1 MSRRRRAVGKKT
13 GLGAA
18 GLILLAVVA
27 LSGYAVAS
35 RGESPGA
42 GEAGPGSPA
51 GDSSAT
57 ASPGGPAAPGRS
69 AGPGSS
75 AGPGNSAA
83 PAPATAVSPLT
94 PDADVPSPAA
104 ARALLATLPT
114 KGRAPK
120 TGYDRVADF
129 GEAWTDADANGC
141 GTRDDILARDLTDV
155 VRRGGCTVL
164 SGTLDD
170 PYTGRRIAF
179 QRGPDTSA
187 RVQIDHVVAL
197 MNAWQTGAQALSP
210 EQRLR
215 LANDPLNL
223 VAVDGPS
230 NQSKGAGD
238 AATWLPPAKGFRCEY
253 AARQVAVK
261 ARYALWVVPA
271 ERAAL
276 DRILTGCR

>member
-1 MSRRRRAVGKKT
+1 MSRRRRAAGRRT

-18 GLILLAVVA
+18 GLVLAAVIA
-27 LSGYAVAS
+27 LCGYAVAS
-35 RGESPGA
+35 RGGDGA
-42 GEAGPGSPA
+42 SPA
-51 GDSSAT
+51 SGGS
-57 ASPGGPAAPGRS
+57 ASPGVAAPAS
-69 AGPGSS
+69 P
-75 AGPGNSAA
+75 A
-83 PAPATAVSPLT
+83 PAPAPPASAAPSPTSPSPTSPSRVSPLT
-94 PDADVPSPAA
+94 PDADVPSAAA
-104 ARALLATLPT
+104 ARSLIAALPT

-120 TGYDRVADF
+120 TGYDRVGDF
-129 GEAWTDADANGC
+129 GQAWEDVDRNGC
-141 GTRDDILARDLTDV
+141 STRDDILARDLTGV
-155 VRRGGCTVL
+155 VRRGRCTVL

-197 MNAWQTGAQALSP
+197 MDAWQTGAQSLSA
-210 EQRLR
+210 EQRLH

-223 VAVDGPS
+223 VAVDGPT

-261 ARYALWVVPA
+261 ARYALWVAPA
-271 ERAAL
+271 ERTAL
-276 DRILTGCR
+276 ERILTTCR

>member
-1 MSRRRRAVGKKT
+1 VTRRRRAVGKKT

-18 GLILLAVVA
+18 GLILLAVIA
-27 LSGYAVAS
+27 LSGYAVAT
-35 RGESPGA
+35 RGAPQGV
-42 GEAGPGSPA
+42 GEAAPGSLA
-51 GDSSAT
+51 GGSSASVAPT
-57 ASPGGPAAPGRS
+57 TSTTPAAPVS
-69 AGPGSS
+69 A
-75 AGPGNSAA
+75 
-83 PAPATAVSPLT
+83 LT

-104 ARALLATLPT
+104 ARALLASLPT

-129 GEAWTDADANGC
+129 GEAWKDVDANGC
-141 GTRDDILARDLTDV
+141 STRDDILARDLTAV

-170 PYTGRRIAF
+170 PYTGHRIAF

-197 MNAWQTGAQALSP
+197 MNAWQTGGQALSP

-223 VAVDGPS
+223 VAVDGPT

-238 AATWLPPAKGFRCEY
+238 AATWLPPAKAFRCEY

>member
-1 MSRRRRAVGKKT
+1 MRRRRRAVGAKT

-18 GLILLAVVA
+18 GLVLAAVIA
-27 LSGYAVAS
+27 LCGYAVAS
-35 RGESPGA
+35 RGGDGTSP
-42 GEAGPGSPA
+42 E
-51 GDSSAT
+51 
-57 ASPGGPAAPGRS
+57 GPAAS
-69 AGPGSS
+69 AS
-75 AGPGNSAA
+75 APAEATAPQAPAA
-83 PAPATAVSPLT
+83 PAAPTAPAPSRVSPLT
-94 PDADVPSPAA
+94 PDADVPAPGA
-104 ARALLATLPT
+104 ARALLAALPT

-120 TGYDRVADF
+120 TGYDRVGDF
-129 GEAWTDADANGC
+129 GPAWEDVDRNGC
-141 GTRDDILARDLTDV
+141 STRDDILARDLTGV

-170 PYTGRRIAF
+170 PYAGRTIAF

-223 VAVDGPS
+223 VAVDGPT

-238 AATWLPPAKGFRCEY
+238 AATWLPPAKAFRCEY
-253 AARQVAVK
+253 ASRQVAVK

-276 DRILTGCR
+276 DRILADCR

>member
-1 MSRRRRAVGKKT
+1 VSRRRRAVGRKG

-18 GLILLAVVA
+18 GLILLAVIA

-35 RGESPGA
+35 HGGA
-42 GEAGPGSPA
+42 EEGVE
-51 GDSSAT
+51 
-57 ASPGGPAAPGRS
+57 AAPGPS
-69 AGPGSS
+69 ASATSASPTPGP
-75 AGPGNSAA
+75 AGAPGASPAA
-83 PAPATAVSPLT
+83 GNTTVSPAT

-104 ARALLATLPT
+104 ARALLAALPT

-120 TGYDRVADF
+120 TGYDRVGDF
-129 GEAWTDADANGC
+129 GEAWEDVDGNGC
-141 GTRDDILARDLTDV
+141 STRDDILARDLTDV

-170 PYTGRRIAF
+170 PYTGRRIDF

-197 MNAWQTGAQALSP
+197 MNAWQTGAQSLSP

-223 VAVDGPS
+223 VAVDGPT

-238 AATWLPPAKGFRCEY
+238 AATWLPPARGFRCEY

-261 ARYALWVVPA
+261 ARYGLWVVPA
-271 ERAAL
+271 ERTAL
-276 DRILTGCR
+276 DRILTACP